1 VASINQSIKG
11 ISKSELV
18 RKSILQNGAFGV
30 ADKTWNNDMA
40 MSRPTVLNM
49 PIHGGM
55 ARLSSLSWLCGL
67 VEYQEGIP
75 ANGAV
80 THLSTNPAQHR
91 IV

>member
-1 VASINQSIKG
+1 
-11 ISKSELV
+11 
-18 RKSILQNGAFGV
+18 
-30 ADKTWNNDMA
+30 MA